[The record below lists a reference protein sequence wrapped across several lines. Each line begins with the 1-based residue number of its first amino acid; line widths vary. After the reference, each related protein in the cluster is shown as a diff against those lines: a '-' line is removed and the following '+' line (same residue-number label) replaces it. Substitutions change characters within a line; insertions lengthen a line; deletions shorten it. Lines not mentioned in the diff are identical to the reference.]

1 MKKLLIIPLILLVNA
16 CAGSGYRDR
25 SIHAQEIISSDTLI
39 FVQRDTGYIGSA
51 ALVEIS
57 HNGKSVSKI
66 GDKES
71 ISIPG
76 VVGTNTISANFGGLA
91 GVGAGKKPIRTF
103 ELKESEKAY
112 FKILLQQN
120 MFTSELKLYE
130 ITQEDFMSD

>member
-1 MKKLLIIPLILLVNA
+1 MKKLLIIPLILLINA

-25 SIHAQEIISSDTLI
+25 SIHAQEIISTDTLI
-39 FVQRDTGYIGSA
+39 FVQRDTGYVGSA
-51 ALVEIS
+51 ALIEIS
-57 HNGKSVSKI
+57 HNGRSVSKI

-76 VVGTNTISANFGGLA
+76 VVGTNNISAKFTGLA
-91 GVGAGKKPIRTF
+91 GVGVSNPSKTF
-103 ELKESEKAY
+103 ELKESEKSY

-120 MFTSELKLYE
+120 LFSSELKLYE